1 MGLVVNLDEF
11 SELCGTT
18 GETMRKHIRE
28 LVETPAWMLK
38 RGTKGSGYE
47 IDSDLGIAWWKARRE
62 ADDHASSERLAQLQ
76 QLRFEHLG
84 DAADNE
90 EALGLSGKQR
100 REEYAAVVER
110 IKLRR
115 LMGELVERAPL
126 EAQLTHAAVE
136 HRRQLML
143 IPAEYAATEGIAP
156 ETVRSLAGM
165 IERAVEK
172 FIKELVLPGAGPGG
186 GVLRH
191 AQDERDA

>member
-1 MGLVVNLDEF
+1 MGMVVNLDEF
-11 SELCGTT
+11 SELCGVS

-28 LVETPAWMLK
+28 LVETPIWMLK

-47 IDSDLGIAWWKARRE
+47 IDSDLAVAWWKAKKE
-62 ADDHASSERLAQLQ
+62 VEDNASAERLAQLQ

-84 DAADNE
+84 EAADSE
-90 EALGLSGKQR
+90 DALGLSGKQR

-156 ETVRSLAGM
+156 ETVRSLAVM
-165 IERAVEK
+165 IERAVDK
-172 FIKELVLPGAGPGG
+172 FIKELVLPGARPATGETSG
-186 GVLRH
+186 
-191 AQDERDA
+191 A

>member
-11 SELCGTT
+11 SELCGRTA
-18 GETMRKHIRE
+18 ETMRDYIRS
-28 LVETPAWMLK
+28 VEGEPGWLLE
-38 RGTKGSGYE
+38 RGMRGRGYRIE
-47 IDSDLGIAWWKARRE
+47 AEGGLAWWKARIA
-62 ADDHASSERLAQLQ
+62 ADDNASAERLAQLQ

-115 LMGELVERAPL
+115 MMGELVERAPL

-143 IPAEYAATEGIAP
+143 IPAEYAATEGLEPAS
-156 ETVRSLAGM
+156 VRSLSVM

-172 FIKELVLPGAGPGG
+172 FVKELVLPGAALSGTGAG
-186 GVLRH
+186 
-191 AQDERDA
+191 DA